1 MEKSHKKTDCP
12 WLQGAFMQWRRGAL
26 NPEEEFI
33 WNAEG
38 WWKGCSGRPQT
49 NQWNTHQEE
58 QCILTE
64 KHTQTR
70 TELAVLR
77 ARICFV
83 SSPSWFCLFVCWFSG
98 VRTFSWGSITFTI
111 IYNGFMYIE
120 WMYNNPLL
128 WVHSGCC
135 NFYVIWTILQNISF
149 MLTLCF
155 ALWWF
160 FLGNMERQTKYPARL
175 LERQINLVGR
185 KEGKWGFHRISG
197 IWTFSGL

>member
-12 WLQGAFMQWRRGAL
+12 WLQGAFMQWRRGTL

-70 TELAVLR
+70 IELAVLR

-98 VRTFSWGSITFTI
+98 IRTFSWGSRGEKDKHCVLELSWHFQNRFLPVRTFKTGQADGSNGCRKL
-111 IYNGFMYIE
+111 YNF
-120 WMYNNPLL
+120 P
-128 WVHSGCC
+128 S
-135 NFYVIWTILQNISF
+135 
-149 MLTLCF
+149 LTSLF
-155 ALWWF
+155 GRLEL
-160 FLGNMERQTKYPARL
+160 FLE
-175 LERQINLVGR
+175 E
-185 KEGKWGFHRISG
+185 
-197 IWTFSGL
+197 